1 VYPPFLSGP
10 TGQLNCDL
18 RKLSVNMVPF
28 PRLHF
33 FTIGFAPL
41 TSRGSQQYRVLS
53 VPELSAQ
60 AFDAKNMVRGH
71 FGSLP
76 SQCVLA
82 MSLCPHINVPL
93 VHTSRLRTCDSP
105 PRHIRPPTFRVR

>member
-1 VYPPFLSGP
+1 VYPPRFSGP

-60 AFDAKNMVRGH
+60 AFDAKNMVREYL
-71 FGSLP
+71 FGPPYQS
-76 SQCVLA
+76 
-82 MSLCPHINVPL
+82 MCPRHVNVPL
-93 VHTSRLRTCDSP
+93 P
-105 PRHIRPPTFRVR
+105 